1 MHGLRRGH
9 TYRSHKAG
17 MEQGS
22 QAHNSG
28 RTTRRDRD
36 EDIHTHSYVQT
47 NAKSIK
53 GYDKKVTE
61 FQQQHGKGLTTHMD
75 KHGKDDIRVGNYK
88 DSATASSNTKART
101 SKASRSIHKS
111 KGLPSYIGAHQT
123 LVARLQERPL
133 SRFKES
139 SGYRAVSSQAPSKTR
154 PDYKNGVNV
163 SSNSKARTSIASR
176 SVLKSKVPP
185 SHTGACQTFVTRLQ
199 EWLPIAQLGRFQL
212 QSTIDTS
219 YDPVDKEMSKNGAER
234 GWTTLLYRDE
244 AIHIHSYVQAYVE
257 SSKGYGKKAT
267 KVKEPYDIAL
277 ATAAANHRERRK
289 YLHTTHKVLTG
300 SDRPRLLGTKAPVE
314 VTGAALQQ
322 GRDQRD
328 QKKYQA
334 KKGCQDQD
342 GIGAG
347 PGPRARHR
355 AREAAGPGGWDDWT
369 TGDQMTATYSH
380 KFKL

>member
-28 RTTRRDRD
+28 RTTGHDRD

-139 SGYRAVSSQAPSKTR
+139 SSYRAVSSQAPSKTR
-154 PDYKNGVNV
+154 PTT
-163 SSNSKARTSIASR
+163 RTASA
-176 SVLKSKVPP
+176 S
-185 SHTGACQTFVTRLQ
+185 A
-199 EWLPIAQLGRFQL
+199 
-212 QSTIDTS
+212 
-219 YDPVDKEMSKNGAER
+219 
-234 GWTTLLYRDE
+234 
-244 AIHIHSYVQAYVE
+244 
-257 SSKGYGKKAT
+257 
-267 KVKEPYDIAL
+267 
-277 ATAAANHRERRK
+277 ATAR
-289 YLHTTHKVLTG
+289 
-300 SDRPRLLGTKAPVE
+300 
-314 VTGAALQQ
+314 
-322 GRDQRD
+322 
-328 QKKYQA
+328 
-334 KKGCQDQD
+334 
-342 GIGAG
+342 
-347 PGPRARHR
+347 PGPASP
-355 AREAAGPGGWDDWT
+355 AGLSSSPRCR
-369 TGDQMTATYSH
+369 QATQGPTRP
-380 KFKL
+380 L